1 MPKYLKKKTL
11 KDYPSRTQW
20 KQLFKVLNKK
30 EKTTFSVFLIL
41 AIISFSFL
49 TINFYL
55 QHTKVQPALAGNYSE
70 GLIGQPRFLNPIY
83 AQTNDIDRDLV
94 ELMFSGLM
102 KHAPNGE
109 LVPQLAKEY
118 KILQDGE
125 VYEFTLKDNLV
136 WHDKNL

>member
-1 MPKYLKKKTL
+1 MPKNSKKKSL

-20 KQLFKVLNKK
+20 KQFFKVLNKK

-55 QHTKVQPALAGNYSE
+55 QHTKVQPALRGSYSE

-83 AQTNDIDRDLV
+83 AQTNDICK
-94 ELMFSGLM
+94 MISGLITYL
-102 KHAPNGE
+102 KNSSIKGS
-109 LVPQLAKEY
+109 KY
-118 KILQDGE
+118 K
-125 VYEFTLKDNLV
+125 T
-136 WHDKNL
+136 